1 MYDPVTGTRR
11 CPEKGGTHMTEDPN
25 ATRESIKDF
34 ILSWPTQDKQLHLKR
49 SMTRTPSTAVL
60 LGDVAP
66 NWGVALQ
73 GSNGDVLTY
82 PDLDALLDHG
92 WVID

>member
-1 MYDPVTGTRR
+1 
-11 CPEKGGTHMTEDPN
+11 MTQDPN
-25 ATRESIKDF
+25 ATRESIEDF

-49 SMTRTPSTAVL
+49 SQRLTPSSAVV

-82 PDLDALLDHG
+82 DDLDALVDDG
-92 WVID
+92 WMID